1 MQRKFILTCSVLAL
15 ISLAQAHEFWM
26 QPDKFVFN
34 PGERLVV
41 GFKVGENFMGEPW
54 NLKASKIAR
63 LELRQLSK
71 STSLLNLVN
80 DTTKKGEVSIPLK
93 DVGTHMVILQS
104 GNAFIELEGEKFNA
118 YLKEDGLD
126 DVYAQRKKAN
136 TLGNTAREYY
146 ARYSKLLVQV
156 GTPTDETFR
165 MVAGFPI
172 EIVPERNPY
181 NLRKG
186 DPVRF
191 KILFEGKPLFGAK
204 VKVWNRFDNR
214 TTIQNI
220 YTEKN
225 GMIETHISNPG
236 RWMVSVVKMVPS
248 KQEGADWQ
256 SYWGSLVFGVEEK

>member
-1 MQRKFILTCSVLAL
+1 MCKKIVLTCLVLAA
-15 ISLAQAHEFWM
+15 ITFVQAHEFWM
-26 QPDKFVFN
+26 QPDKFVYI
-34 PGERLVV
+34 PGEKLVV

-54 NLKASKIAR
+54 NLKVNRIAT
-63 LELRQLSK
+63 LELRQLAK
-71 STSLLNLVN
+71 STSLLSLVS
-80 DTTKKGEVSIPLK
+80 DTTKKGEIVIPLTTG
-93 DVGTHMVILQS
+93 GTHMVLLQS
-104 GNAFIELEGEKFNA
+104 KNAFIELEGEKFND

-126 DVYAQRKKAN
+126 DIYALRQKTN
-136 TLGNTAREYY
+136 TLNAPSRESY

-156 GTPTDETFR
+156 GSHTDETFKW
-165 MVAGFPI
+165 VAGFPI
-172 EIVPERNPY
+172 EIIPERNPY
-181 NLRKG
+181 DLKRG

-204 VKVWNRFDNR
+204 VRVWNRFDNR

-225 GMIETHISNPG
+225 GMIETRVSNPG

-248 KQEGADWQ
+248 KKEGADWQ